1 MSKRKKKEIHMID
14 MTERINL
21 RIVPGTSQEDE
32 LLDIEMNEIQYA
44 VEQRMRLYEK
54 NLKEMI
60 ITATSETLISTT
72 EEDTKYFIETYSE
85 RFCGRNLDNIKNRIE
100 QYKKY
105 IEEQD

>member
-32 LLDIEMNEIQYA
+32 LLDKEMDEIQYV
-44 VEQRMRLYEK
+44 VEQRMRVYEE

-72 EEDTKYFIETYSE
+72 EEDAKYFIETYSE

-100 QYKKY
+100 QYQRYLK
-105 IEEQD
+105 EHD